1 MMNKK
6 YIASLIGGLLISMA
20 LGSHAETPEKK
31 IIGKWY
37 NPHTYNEWRIK
48 GLSVQERRKV

>member
-37 NPHTYNEWRIK
+37 NPHTCLLYTSDAADE
-48 GLSVQERRKV
+48 

>member
-1 MMNKK
+1 MMMNKK

-37 NPHTYNEWRIK
+37 NPHTYRIK

>member
-1 MMNKK
+1 MMMNKK

-31 IIGKWY
+31 IIGKW
-37 NPHTYNEWRIK
+37 NEWRIK